1 MNRIFHLHKA
11 VGPELD
17 WSRTGDS
24 RSLSMQKWREVALH
38 AFLLILVL
46 QVAGEAL
53 SRSLGLPIPG
63 PLVGMILLI
72 GLCVAVPA
80 VAAVIR
86 PVVQALLSHLSILF
100 VPAGA
105 GVVGH
110 FATLGDK
117 ALVIVAA
124 TVGSTVLAIAAA
136 ALTFAVV
143 ARLTGSRDD

>member
-1 MNRIFHLHKA
+1 MRTQTA
-11 VGPELD
+11 TVRPELG
-17 WSRTGDS
+17 WPRSGVS
-24 RSLSMQKWREVALH
+24 RSLHLSRFREVALH

-46 QVAGEAL
+46 QVTGEAL

-72 GLCVAVPA
+72 VLCLIVPA
-80 VAAVIR
+80 VAEVIR

-136 ALTFAVV
+136 ALTFALV